1 MKRTA
6 VMLTV
11 LLLLTA
17 CVVPALAAAS
27 VSVSLPV
34 TVRVSGKVPA
44 TAEYVSIVLE
54 AADDANPMPGNAAGG
69 TYKLRMRAGSESAFP
84 EIVYTRPG
92 TYRYTV
98 RQNRGNVAGCTCDA
112 SLFVVDVCIAPGD
125 DGLYPVIVVQENE
138 GTTKLGGITFRN
150 TYRDATPTPVPGE
163 PEPPAPPSSGE
174 LPPTGVE
181 DYWMLYLGG
190 AAAFLLLAGL
200 MVRILLR
207 PDERK
212 EGVRDE

>member
-1 MKRTA
+1 MKKRLLFL
-6 VMLTV
+6 LTV
-11 LLLLTA
+11 LLLTA
-17 CVVPALAAAS
+17 CAVPALADD
-27 VSVSLPV
+27 VGVSLPV
-34 TVRVSGKVPA
+34 TVRVSGKVPD

-54 AADDANPMPGNAAGG
+54 AADPANPMPGGANGG
-69 TYKLRMRAGSESAFP
+69 AYTLRMRAGSASAFP
-84 EIVYTRPG
+84 EIMFDRIG

-98 RQNRGNVAGCTCDA
+98 RQNRGNTAGCTYDA
-112 SLFVVDVCIAPGD
+112 SLFVVDVSIVPSR

-138 GTTKLGGITFRN
+138 GSTKLSGITFRN
-150 TYRDATPTPVPGE
+150 TYRDATPTPAPGVTT
-163 PEPPAPPSSGE
+163 PPGPSAPDE

-190 AAAFLLLAGL
+190 AAAFLLLAVL

-212 EGVRDE
+212 EGARDE

>member
-1 MKRTA
+1 MKKA
-6 VMLTV
+6 LVMLTV
-11 LLLLTA
+11 LLLL
-17 CVVPALAAAS
+17 VVCAMPALAAAS

-44 TAEYVSIVLE
+44 AAEYVSIVLE
-54 AADDANPMPGNAAGG
+54 AADAANPMPEGSADGK
-69 TYKLRMRAGSESAFP
+69 YKLRMRAGSESAFP
-84 EIVYTRPG
+84 EIVYTKPG

-98 RQNRGNVAGCTCDA
+98 RQNRGNVAGCTYDA

-150 TYRDATPTPVPGE
+150 TYRDATPTPNPGE
-163 PEPPAPPSSGE
+163 PEPPTPPSSGE

-181 DYWMLYLGG
+181 DYWMFYLGG

-207 PDERK
+207 PDERR